1 MQKPVKIAIKV
12 LYNRKWTKTLIFVS
26 FFCLLFRANVFAFS
40 PTPDQ
45 IISLRSWALLNYTA
59 PTRTQKPRT
68 KQEIVDNFCKQSL
81 SPSLNTAFSDT
92 TDRYH
97 ASNSLFLSLLC
108 SQSNTE
114 LPSFHPTISLK
125 ESTNYLRDET
135 SLRKLKYSSEC
146 TDPNKKYQ
154 ESCNLSFLSNEII
167 SDVISDLTTLKQGNL
182 YGIINNNFTDTKT
195 LDNQISLLAE
205 KLLNIGQH
213 NNDQTKFCWG
223 KLHSYPKTCN
233 QIAKSFKAFSKAFD
247 KLKIIDT
254 KKLLKDS
261 EKKHKDQTLCIKNK
275 KNPKAFDA
283 LFCNIFS
290 SLEKSEGLNPFINQT
305 YNELLRYMLFSSY
318 YRYNLSLISNPNTNT
333 LAEIDLL
340 NSQPLTILSATNQTL
355 KQLSDIQSTY
365 PYHIGLLAYQE
376 DLLWLRNNYLSKL
389 VTPFYTFFYKVQD
402 VQIPN

>member
-26 FFCLLFRANVFAFS
+26 FFCLLFRANVSAFS
-40 PTPDQ
+40 PSPDQ

-135 SLRKLKYSSEC
+135 SLRKLKYPSEC

-154 ESCNLSFLSNEII
+154 ESCNLSLLSNEII

-261 EKKHKDQTLCIKNK
+261 EKKHKDQNLCIKNQK
-275 KNPKAFDA
+275 DSILLSIKPIMNYYDICFLAV
-283 LFCNIFS
+283 IIVII
-290 SLEKSEGLNPFINQT
+290 SLLSLIPTQT
-305 YNELLRYMLFSSY
+305 SLLRSTFLTL
-318 YRYNLSLISNPNTNT
+318 NLSLS
-333 LAEIDLL
+333 
-340 NSQPLTILSATNQTL
+340 SQPPIKPSNSFLTFNQPILITL
-355 KQLSDIQSTY
+355 DYL
-365 PYHIGLLAYQE
+365 HIKKIYSG
-376 DLLWLRNNYLSKL
+376 
-389 VTPFYTFFYKVQD
+389 
-402 VQIPN
+402 

>member
-1 MQKPVKIAIKV
+1 
-12 LYNRKWTKTLIFVS
+12 
-26 FFCLLFRANVFAFS
+26 
-40 PTPDQ
+40 
-45 IISLRSWALLNYTA
+45 LLNYTA

-114 LPSFHPTISLK
+114 LPTFHATISLK
-125 ESTNYLRDET
+125 ESTNYLRDEI

-154 ESCNLSFLSNEII
+154 ESCNLSVLSNEII

-213 NNDQTKFCWG
+213 NNDQTKFC
-223 KLHSYPKTCN
+223 
-233 QIAKSFKAFSKAFD
+233 
-247 KLKIIDT
+247 
-254 KKLLKDS
+254 
-261 EKKHKDQTLCIKNK
+261 
-275 KNPKAFDA
+275 
-283 LFCNIFS
+283 
-290 SLEKSEGLNPFINQT
+290 
-305 YNELLRYMLFSSY
+305 
-318 YRYNLSLISNPNTNT
+318 
-333 LAEIDLL
+333 
-340 NSQPLTILSATNQTL
+340 
-355 KQLSDIQSTY
+355 
-365 PYHIGLLAYQE
+365 
-376 DLLWLRNNYLSKL
+376 
-389 VTPFYTFFYKVQD
+389 
-402 VQIPN
+402 